1 MNQQAMRVAIYA
13 RVSSEQQAQA
23 QTIASQVSAL
33 DERVAADG
41 LSLEDELR
49 FLDEGFSGSTLMRP
63 ALERLRDQAYAG
75 SFQRLYVHSPDRLA
89 RKYAYQVLLVEE
101 LKHAGVELVFL
112 NHTLGTT
119 PEEDLFLQM
128 QGMIAEY
135 ERAKILERSRRGK
148 RHGARRGSVNV
159 LSGAPYGYRYRSG
172 RAAGGD
178 ACYEVVPDEAR
189 IVQRIFAWIG
199 QDRLSIGEVCRR
211 LKAEAVLSPK
221 GKSWWDRSTVWG
233 ILKTPAFQGSAAF
246 GKTRIGEPRRQLR
259 PQRNRTAKSRRTYS
273 VYDMPV
279 EEQVSIP
286 VPPLV
291 SPELFA
297 AVQQQLSENRHRS
310 RQRRRGARYLLQ
322 GLLECSCCGYAYYGK
337 LVSKAA
343 AKGKTPYAYYRC
355 VGTDAYRF
363 GGQRICQ
370 NKQLRTDLVDA
381 AVWEDVRT
389 LLRDPAS
396 LRQEF
401 ERRLQL
407 AEQPSVDKQRLEHQI
422 QNAQR
427 SISRL
432 IDAYAEG
439 LLEKSDFEPR
449 IRPAKQ
455 RLEHLQ
461 ATATQ
466 AAQDHVQ
473 RQELQ
478 QAVRQL
484 EQFAQHVQ
492 QGLDEA
498 DWATRREIIRA
509 LVKSVKVETDQVRI
523 TYRISYRPF
532 DSGPLGGQSL
542 QYRWRSDRSAL
553 RRSASHVFVPGRS
566 TRASPLVGFFHR
578 CLKPHLDQP

>member
-1 MNQQAMRVAIYA
+1 M
-13 RVSSEQQAQA
+13 
-23 QTIASQVSAL
+23 
-33 DERVAADG
+33 AADG
-41 LSLEDELR
+41 FTLEDELR
-49 FLDEGFSGSTLMRP
+49 FLDEGFSGSTLLRP
-63 ALERLRDQAYAG
+63 ALERLRDQAHAG

-101 LKHAGVELVFL
+101 LKRAGMELVFL

-119 PEEDLFLQM
+119 PEEDLLLQM

-159 LSGAPYGYRYRSG
+159 LSGAPYGYRYVSRC
-172 RAAGGD
+172 ATGGE
-178 ACYEVVPDEAR
+178 ARYEVAPDEAR
-189 IVQRIFAWIG
+189 VVQQIFAWIG

-211 LKAEAVLSPK
+211 LKAEGIPSPK

-233 ILKTPAFQGSAAF
+233 ILKNPAFQGLAAF
-246 GKTRIGEPRRQLR
+246 GKTRIGELRRQLR
-259 PQRNRTAKSRRTYS
+259 PQRNRTVKSRRTYS
-273 VYDMPV
+273 VYDVPS
-279 EEQVSIP
+279 EGQVMIP

-291 SPELFA
+291 STELFA

-310 RQRRRGARYLLQ
+310 REPRRGARYLLQ

-337 LVSKAA
+337 LVSKSA
-343 AKGKTPYAYYRC
+343 AKGKAQYAYYRC

-363 GGQRICQ
+363 EGQRICQ

-389 LLRDPAS
+389 LLRDPAT

-401 ERRLQL
+401 ERRLRT
-407 AEQPSVDKQRLEHQI
+407 AEQPSVDEQRLARQV
-422 QNAQR
+422 QSVQR

-449 IRPAKQ
+449 IRQAKQ
-455 RLEHLQ
+455 RLERFQ

-466 AAQDHVQ
+466 AALDQVQ

-478 QAVRQL
+478 QAMRQI
-484 EQFAQHVQ
+484 EQFAQQVQ
-492 QGLDEA
+492 LGLDEA
-498 DWATRREIIRA
+498 DWITRREIIRA
-509 LVKSVKVETDQVRI
+509 LVKCVKIETDQVRI

-532 DSGPLGGQSL
+532 DRGPLGGQSL
-542 QYRWRSDRSAL
+542 QYCWRSEHRAL
-553 RRSASHVFVPGRS
+553 GRS
-566 TRASPLVGFFHR
+566 GFWRPVLQAVENVG
-578 CLKPHLDQP
+578 LQELLDQLQHAAVADLVAICSRSWSCGIVSK